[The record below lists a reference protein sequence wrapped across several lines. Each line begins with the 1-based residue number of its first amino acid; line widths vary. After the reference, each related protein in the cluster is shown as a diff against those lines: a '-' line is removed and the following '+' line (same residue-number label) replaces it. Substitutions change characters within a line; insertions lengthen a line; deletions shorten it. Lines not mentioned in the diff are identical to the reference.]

1 MFSHY
6 IEIEGKQRKK
16 TNLKKG
22 DHENQ
27 KTKRQMHGLDFNSIH
42 AKDKKI
48 IYFKKKKQIT

>member
-1 MFSHY
+1 MCP
-6 IEIEGKQRKK
+6 KQKK
-16 TNLKKG
+16 KN
-22 DHENQ
+22 ENQ